1 MVHTIGVRRIL
12 VRGGKAQGYPE
23 HKRIVAGKNAR
34 DTPGGSGGGSPPML
48 ENFLKTVYIKYSKI
62 AIFVG
67 FEGKIFGKIFF
78 LLLKISVGIL
88 FLLNFLRIYV

>member
-1 MVHTIGVRRIL
+1 
-12 VRGGKAQGYPE
+12 
-23 HKRIVAGKNAR
+23 
-34 DTPGGSGGGSPPML
+34 ML

-88 FLLNFLRIYV
+88 FLLNFLRIYVWKFQILNKVDFSEIDKW